1 MDRIEIEK
9 KYDQTTD
16 RNNQYMQNSSRIFD
30 SIKRISWSSVFA
42 GVLIAVVVQ
51 ITLSL
56 LGIGIGLSTLDVTTE
71 AHPANGLGIG
81 SAIWYVLAS
90 LISLFAGGFV
100 AGRLAQS
107 RNTFDGVIHGLL
119 TWSLITLITL
129 YFLTSTI
136 GSIIGGVGSLVG
148 NTLSAAG
155 NIAGKGISA
164 TAPAIKN
171 ELQNQ
176 GINLDN
182 LKQEAKTLLR
192 QTGKPA
198 LQPDALS
205 NQANAAADNAK
216 NAASDAATNPQQ
228 ADEQISDLFDKI
240 KNRGD
245 NVASQ
250 ADKQAMVNVI
260 VARTGKSEA
269 EASQIADN
277 WIATYNKAAA
287 KWQQTKQEAAAK
299 AKEIADKAA
308 DIASTAAIVSFF
320 SLLVGAAV
328 SAFGAKAGTDSKD
341 NINRNQPVAVA
352 SQPIS

>member
-1 MDRIEIEK
+1 MDRVEIQKNYEDNT
-9 KYDQTTD
+9 YRD
-16 RNNQYMQNSSRIFD
+16 NQRMQNSNRVFD

-42 GVLIAVVVQ
+42 GVLIAIVVQ
-51 ITLSL
+51 IVLSL
-56 LGIGIGLSTLDVTTE
+56 LGIGIGLSTLDVKTE
-71 AHPANGLGIG
+71 ANPANGLGIG
-81 SAIWYVLAS
+81 SAIWYVVAS
-90 LISLFAGGFV
+90 LISLFAGSFV

-107 RNTFDGVIHGLL
+107 RNAFDGVIHGLL

-148 NTLSAAG
+148 NTLGAAG
-155 NIAGKGISA
+155 NIAGKGIA
-164 TAPAIKN
+164 AAAPAIKD

-182 LKQEAKTLLR
+182 LKQEAKTVLR

-205 NQANAAADNAK
+205 NQANIVEGNAK
-216 NAASDAATNPQQ
+216 NAASDAAANPQQ
-228 ADEQISDLFDKI
+228 TDEQISDLFDNI
-240 KNRGD
+240 KQRGD

-250 ADKQAMVNVI
+250 ADKQALVNVI

-287 KWQQTKQEAAAK
+287 QWQQTKQEAAAK
-299 AKEIADKAA
+299 AKQIADKTA
-308 DIASTAAIVSFF
+308 DIASTAAILSFF
-320 SLLVGAAV
+320 SLLIGAVV
-328 SAFGAKAGTDSKD
+328 SAFGAKTGTDSKD
-341 NINRNQPVAVA
+341 NINRSQPVAV
-352 SQPIS
+352 PV

>member
-1 MDRIEIEK
+1 MDTVDVQK
-9 KYDQTTD
+9 NYDQTSY
-16 RNNQYMQNSSRIFD
+16 RNDQYSQNSNRLFD
-30 SIKRISWSSVFA
+30 SVRRISWSSVFA

-51 ITLSL
+51 IALSL
-56 LGIGIGLSTLDVTTE
+56 LGIGIGLSTLDVKTE

-81 SAIWYVLAS
+81 SAIWYVVAS

-119 TWSLITLITL
+119 SWSLITLITL

-155 NIAGKGISA
+155 NIAGKGVSA
-164 TAPAIKN
+164 AAPAIKD

-182 LKQEAKTLLR
+182 LKQEAKTVLR

-198 LQPDALS
+198 LQPGALS
-205 NQANAAADNAK
+205 KDVNATANNAQ
-216 NAASDAATNPQQ
+216 NAASDAAANPQG

-240 KNRGD
+240 QKRGD
-245 NVASQ
+245 NVASA

-269 EASQIADN
+269 EAGQIADN

-287 KWQQTKQEAAAK
+287 QWQQTKQEAAAK
-299 AKEIADKAA
+299 AKDIADKAA
-308 DIASTAAIVSFF
+308 DVASTAAIITFF
-320 SLLVGAAV
+320 SLLIGAIV
-328 SAFGAKAGTDSKD
+328 SAFGAKTGTDSKD
-341 NINRNQPVAVA
+341 NSNRNQPVAVSA
-352 SQPIS
+352 

>member
-1 MDRIEIEK
+1 MDKVEIQK
-9 KYDQTTD
+9 NYDPATYRD
-16 RNNQYMQNSSRIFD
+16 NQNLQNTNRVFD

-51 ITLSL
+51 IALSL
-56 LGIGIGLSTLDVTTE
+56 LGIGIGLSTVDVKTE

-81 SAIWYVLAS
+81 SAIWYVVAS

-119 TWSLITLITL
+119 SWSLITLITL

-155 NIAGKGISA
+155 SVVGNGISA
-164 TAPAIKN
+164 AAPAVKD
-171 ELQNQ
+171 ELKDQ

-182 LKQEAKTLLR
+182 LKGEAKTLLR

-205 NQANAAADNAK
+205 NQANAVTGNAK
-216 NAASDAATNPQQ
+216 DAASDAAANPQQ
-228 ADEQISDLFDKI
+228 ADEQISDLFDNIQK
-240 KNRGD
+240 RGD
-245 NVASQ
+245 NVASA
-250 ADKQAMVNVI
+250 ADKQAMVNI
-260 VARTGKSEA
+260 ITARTGKSEA

-287 KWQQTKQEAAAK
+287 QWQQTKQEAAAK

-308 DIASTAAIVSFF
+308 DIASTAAIITFF
-320 SLLVGAAV
+320 SLLIGAVV
-328 SAFGAKAGTDSKD
+328 SALGAKTGTDSKD
-341 NINRNQPVAVA
+341 NYNRNQPIAVPA
-352 SQPIS
+352 